1 LPSDAQALG
10 VEADVDAFTLEN
22 FGNSSRDILVFPCDK
37 PRLHLDDGHRTA
49 EPTIHLRELKSDVAS
64 ADDHQMLWQEV
75 DVHHRAVR
83 QIFNSFQTGKRRHRR
98 AAPDIDENFFGREYF
113 IANRNLT
120 RG

>member
-1 LPSDAQALG
+1 MRLLLASTRIFINPWVSPFSTARL
-10 VEADVDAFTLEN
+10 TLTIAR
-22 FGNSSRDILVFPCDK
+22 FAMSAGSLRSRTC
-37 PRLHLDDGHRTA
+37 
-49 EPTIHLRELKSDVAS
+49 LKSDVAS

-75 DVHHRAVR
+75 DIHHRAVR

-98 AAPDIDENFFGREYF
+98 AASDIDENFFGREYF